1 MKYAVLIRHGESYT
15 NRNGILSTE
24 LNKYRLTEEGIEQA
38 RFTGE
43 QLKGLKFD
51 GIVSSPV
58 LRAVET
64 AHIINQY
71 LNLDIVTDNRAI
83 ESDFGEYN
91 GKRIVDIPDKSR
103 NELGMES
110 FQSQADRMISLIN
123 SYDGNYIVVSHSFP
137 IRCVLAHYLGMDEEE
152 SFGIDIRHAS
162 MSTID
167 LTSQKLL
174 AIGSLLVSQ
183 RIKKIL
189 QIIEA

>member
-1 MKYAVLIRHGESYT
+1 MKYVVLIRHGESYT
-15 NRNGILSTE
+15 NRNGILSRE
-24 LNKYRLTEEGIEQA
+24 LNKYRLTEEGIDQA

-43 QLKGLKFD
+43 QLNGLKFN
-51 GIVSSPV
+51 GIISSPV

-71 LNLDIVTDNRAI
+71 LNLDIVTDDRAI

-110 FQSQADRMISLIN
+110 FQSQADRMLNLIK
-123 SYDGNYIVVSHSFP
+123 SYDGFYIVVSHSFP
-137 IRCVLAHYLGMDEEE
+137 IRSLLAYYLGMNEEE

-162 MSTID
+162 MSVID
-167 LTSQKLL
+167 LTSNKIMS
-174 AIGSLLVSQ
+174 IGSLLLSS
-183 RIKKIL
+183 RIKNIFS
-189 QIIEA
+189 